1 MNSLLISGFGTL
13 INVDKRKLIIT
24 NKLDNTKLE
33 FYPHKIN
40 HDGIIVDGHTGSMTF
55 EAMRWLSKH
64 NINVT
69 LLNWNGN
76 LLSNIMPEQ
85 PKSGKLRIKQYQK
98 YLDPDTRFDI
108 ASRLVQTKK
117 GHSLNLLEELS
128 KFYEF
133 VDIVKIKKSFEKEDS
148 FLLEILKD
156 SQTDISKLLK
166 KLMTYEGRIAEIYTA
181 NMIGIFNHLY
191 KEFHFTGRKDKSNS
205 RNYNASDEINALLNY
220 GYAILESE
228 IRKIVNS
235 IGLDYSIGFLHE
247 ITQSRTPL
255 VYDLQELFRWII
267 DISVIQL
274 LEEKKIKKSDFIIT
288 ENYHIRLRV
297 HVAKMLIEKINLNF
311 NLKAPY
317 KNSKNHTYQN
327 ILQDNVQQLAN
338 FISEKKKGMEFFIP
352 KRKIY
357 RNDEL
362 DIQKKILT
370 MTPDERRKLGINKST
385 LWYIKKNISDG
396 KTSKIY
402 SKIMN
407 KFAAL
412 ENL

>member
-1 MNSLLISGFGTL
+1 MNSLLISGFGTS
-13 INVDKRKLIIT
+13 ISVDKRKLTIT
-24 NKLDNTKLE
+24 NKLDETRLE
-33 FYPHKIN
+33 FYPHKIS
-40 HDGIIVDGHTGSMTF
+40 HDEIIIDGHTGSITF
-55 EAMRWLSKH
+55 DAMRWLSKH
-64 NINVT
+64 DINLT

-76 LLSNIMPEQ
+76 LLSNTMPEQ
-85 PKSGKLRIKQYQK
+85 PKSGRLRIKQYQK
-98 YLDPDTRFDI
+98 YLDHDTRFDI
-108 ASRLVQTKK
+108 ASRLVQTKIE
-117 GHSLNLLEELS
+117 HSLNLLEELS
-128 KFYEF
+128 RYYEF
-133 VDIVKIKKSFEKEDS
+133 VDIEKIRKSFEKEDS

-156 SQTDISKLLK
+156 PQTDISKLLK

-181 NMIGIFNHLY
+181 NMTGIFNHLY
-191 KEFHFTGRKDKSNS
+191 KDFHFTGRKDKSNS

-228 IRKIVNS
+228 IRKSINS

-267 DISVIQL
+267 DLSVIQL

-288 ENYHIRLRV
+288 ENYHIRLRQN
-297 HVAKMLIEKINLNF
+297 VAKMLIEKINLNF

-317 KNSKNHTYQN
+317 KNSKNYTYQN
-327 ILQDNVQQLAN
+327 ILQDNIQQLAN
-338 FISEKKKGMEFFIP
+338 YISEKKKSLEFFIP

-362 DIQKKILT
+362 DIQKKILS

-385 LWYIKKNISDG
+385 LWYMKKNITDG

-402 SKIMN
+402 SKIIEKIN
-407 KFAAL
+407 VQ
-412 ENL
+412 